1 MYSRIIKSTKQSH
14 LLTLSFPFRIN
25 NRPFLGICLGLQCA
39 VVEFAR
45 NVLGMKGAA
54 STEID
59 PETPEPVVIDMPE
72 HNPGQG
78 RYSVLCHGLHILFY
92 NI

>member
-1 MYSRIIKSTKQSH
+1 M
-14 LLTLSFPFRIN
+14 
-25 NRPFLGICLGLQCA
+25 
-39 VVEFAR
+39 VEFAR
-45 NVLGMKGAA
+45 NVLGMKAAA

-78 RYSVLCHGLHILFY
+78 RYSVLS
-92 NI
+92 